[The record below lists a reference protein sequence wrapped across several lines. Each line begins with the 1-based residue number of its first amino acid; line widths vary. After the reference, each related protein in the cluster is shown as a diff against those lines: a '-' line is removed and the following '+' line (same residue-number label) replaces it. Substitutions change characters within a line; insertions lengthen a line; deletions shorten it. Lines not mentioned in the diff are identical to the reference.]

1 MTSVDV
7 LRVCEML
14 HESRTQNS
22 SDHVPQKPLT
32 PFSIVDILSKPL
44 VQKSTCRRI
53 GWSLR
58 VQSWSTG
65 EQEHSAL
72 IALQEL
78 TNNTF
83 RAMELSTVQAAGD
96 RNDHARFTQRSH
108 PKKRRKA
115 RTAFTNHQLC
125 ELEKRFLYQ
134 RYLSPADRDQIA
146 QRLGLTNAQ
155 VITWFQNRRAKLKR
169 DLDEM
174 KADVE
179 SAKALGS
186 EATLADLQS
195 SGDGT
200 GGHLRPEAP
209 SQLDHKQELV
219 HKLQQSP
226 ALSPSD
232 HTSHHS
238 SEEEE
243 DAEID
248 VDD

>member
-1 MTSVDV
+1 MTSVEV
-7 LRVCEML
+7 LRVCEVL
-14 HESRTQNS
+14 HDSRTQNS

-32 PFSIVDILSKPL
+32 PFSIADILSKPL

-53 GWSLR
+53 GCSLR
-58 VQSWSTG
+58 LRSWSTG
-65 EQEHSAL
+65 QQEHSAL
-72 IALQEL
+72 SALQEL

-83 RAMELSTVQAAGD
+83 RAMELNTAQTAD
-96 RNDHARFTQRSH
+96 RNDHARFAQRSH

-169 DLDEM
+169 DMDEM

-200 GGHLRPEAP
+200 GGPSRPEAP

-232 HTSHHS
+232 HTSQHS

-243 DAEID
+243 DVEIE